1 MKQCIYCGKDYSDES
16 SVCAIDGQPLRDV
29 LPPLPA
35 STPPTFAEKQQIIDA
50 EHIKLL
56 SIFHFVVAGLS
67 LLGVAFLLVHYLFM
81 SAVFSNPAMWKSSP
95 NATPPPRDFLKIFV
109 WFYFFMGALLITVFV
124 LNLLSGYFLRQRTH
138 RTFSIVVGGLD
149 CLQIPFGTVLGV
161 FTIIVLARDSV
172 RNLYAAEPGAPPNA
186 ISANAPPAAVS

>member
-1 MKQCIYCGKDYSDES
+1 MVSRGITRMKKCIYCGKDYSDES

-29 LPPLPA
+29 IPTLPA
-35 STPPTFAEKQQIIDA
+35 APPQTVSEKQQIIDA

-67 LLGVAFLLVHYLFM
+67 LLGIGFLLVHYLFM
-81 SAVFSNPAMWKSSP
+81 SAVFSNPAIWKSNP
-95 NATPPPRDFLKIFV
+95 NTPPPPQGFLKVFV
-109 WFYFFMGALLITVFV
+109 WFYFFMGALFMTVFI
-124 LNLLSGYFLRQRTH
+124 LNLLSGCFLRQRTH
-138 RTFSIVVGGLD
+138 RTFSIVVGALD

-172 RNLYAAEPGAPPNA
+172 RKLYAVEAGAPPA
-186 ISANAPPAAVS
+186 SVI